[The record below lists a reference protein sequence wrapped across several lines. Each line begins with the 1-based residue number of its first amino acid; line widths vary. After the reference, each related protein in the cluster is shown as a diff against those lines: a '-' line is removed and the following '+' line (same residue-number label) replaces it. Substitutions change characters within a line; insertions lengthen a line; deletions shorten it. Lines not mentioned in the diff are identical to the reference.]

1 MKKTLIS
8 LALAAI
14 MVLSLCLSSCG
25 AKLVYKDGA
34 YYCAKNGV
42 RYQSVDL
49 RYFSVTVGEKYAVI
63 KDMDKL
69 ELYEMKGISPERW
82 LTTKDG
88 DLFCAEGEKIPTL
101 AEMGVDTITIC
112 AVGNAAALALADIKN
127 KENVSYILDSYL
139 NGMELSYP
147 DTYELSESLMLRFW
161 AEEYSWL
168 YYNLSYVE
176 FITDVL
182 VSDYPS
188 DLSTYE
194 YRDVDDSV
202 TVKTLDEFE
211 CKYKV
216 TSDAERKEYEYMA
229 QDAGIDYYTV
239 TKPDGDGT
247 ATYVTHVYS
256 SLDSLDECIEYFLE
270 NYKGKL
276 KEAEIREA
284 LSKTEKTEK
293 LVRVEYNYGKYF
305 VYDRISGRC
314 VKVNDTINQYRNY
327 KISD

>member
-1 MKKTLIS
+1 MKKIFIS
-8 LALAAI
+8 LALVTVI
-14 MVLSLCLSSCG
+14 VLSFCLSSCG

-63 KDMDKL
+63 KDMNGL
-69 ELYEMKGISPERW
+69 ELYEMKDIAPEKW

-101 AEMGVDTITIC
+101 SEMGVDKVTIC
-112 AVGNAAALALADIKN
+112 AVGNAATLALADIGN
-127 KENVSYILDSYL
+127 KANVDYVLDAYL
-139 NGMELSYP
+139 DGMSLTYP
-147 DTYELSESLMLRFW
+147 DTYEVSESLMLRFW
-161 AEEYSWL
+161 AEEYAWL

-176 FITDVL
+176 FVTDVL

-188 DLSTYE
+188 DLSSYE

-216 TSDAERKEYEYMA
+216 LSDDERKAYEYMA
-229 QDAGIDYYTV
+229 QDAGIEYYTV
-239 TKPDGDGT
+239 TKPEGDGT
-247 ATYVTHVYS
+247 AIYVTHVYE
-256 SLDSLDECIEYFLE
+256 SLDSLEECIGFFLE
-270 NYKGKL
+270 NYKGTL
-276 KEAEIREA
+276 RETEIRDA
-284 LSKTEKTEK
+284 LSKVEKTEK
-293 LVRVEYNYGKYF
+293 LTRVEYNYGKYF
-305 VYDRISGRC
+305 IYDRISGRC
-314 VKVNDTINQYRNY
+314 VKVNDTIHKYRNY
-327 KISD
+327 QISD

>member
-1 MKKTLIS
+1 MKKILIS

-14 MVLSLCLSSCG
+14 MVLSLSLSSCG

-69 ELYEMKGISPERW
+69 ELYEMKGVSPERW

-112 AVGNAAALALADIKN
+112 AVGDAAALALADIKN

-216 TSDAERKEYEYMA
+216 ASDAERKEYEYMA

-270 NYKGKL
+270 NYKGNL